1 MEPAEGCSFVAAAFD
16 VVLDDAQR
24 EAFCARETGYAI
36 IEAPFHGL
44 DAGEEVLDG
53 PTKPLSLPLAACPSS
68 TYLFITKSRYHHFSL
83 SIALGQH
90 KSPPCAGAAGRA
102 RRSLRLE
109 QRRRASLWRR
119 ASRRPAAARRELRRP
134 GHVPHGQTH
143 APRVGLPH
151 VWGWA
156 RDSGLLPADVYLRHC
171 LLAMRKLGGVAE
183 RSFLHDTTLVDRRA
197 RRGRESTACPHRHA
211 AKRRSGASR

>member
-36 IEAPFHGL
+36 VEAPFHGL

-102 RRSLRLE
+102 RRGAGRHGARGADIALGRG
-109 QRRRASLWRR
+109 RRRA
-119 ASRRPAAARRELRRP
+119 ARGTRELRR
-134 GHVPHGQTH
+134 G
-143 APRVGLPH
+143 A
-151 VWGWA
+151 
-156 RDSGLLPADVYLRHC
+156 
-171 LLAMRKLGGVAE
+171 LAAGRLALE
-183 RSFLHDTTLVDRRA
+183 VD
-197 RRGRESTACPHRHA
+197 EVEVVH
-211 AKRRSGASR
+211 SGAARGYFEGNKEVRTVIVCESHGSGGGARWI